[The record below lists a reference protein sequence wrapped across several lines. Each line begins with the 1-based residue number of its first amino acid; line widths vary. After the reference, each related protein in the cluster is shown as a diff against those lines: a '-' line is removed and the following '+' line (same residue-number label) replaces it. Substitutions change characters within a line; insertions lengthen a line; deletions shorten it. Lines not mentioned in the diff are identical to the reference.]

1 MEGVGTDGRMFLFKR
16 PELEEQISSLW
27 GLYHYTLKENAE
39 LQSRL
44 EFQVSVIVCCVL
56 VLLMCNVVFMLD

>member
-1 MEGVGTDGRMFLFKR
+1 MGTDGRMFLFNR
-16 PELEEQISSLW
+16 PALEEQVSSLW

-39 LQSRL
+39 LRSRL

-56 VLLMCNVVFMLD
+56 V

>member
-1 MEGVGTDGRMFLFKR
+1 MEGVGIDGRMFILKR
-16 PELEEQISSLW
+16 PGLEEQISSLW

-56 VLLMCNVVFMLD
+56 V